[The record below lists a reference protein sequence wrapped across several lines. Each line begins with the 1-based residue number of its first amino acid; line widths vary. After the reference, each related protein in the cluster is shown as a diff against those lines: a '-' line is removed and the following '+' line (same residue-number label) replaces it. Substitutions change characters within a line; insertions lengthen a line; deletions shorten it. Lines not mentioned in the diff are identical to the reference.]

1 MNVSKESGL
10 ASKTVSRRTQT
21 PRGGVLRKAG
31 GLGGAALL
39 MMASGGAFALNTGTD
54 ANLSMKP
61 ASGAMA
67 GAAYTKPQE
76 ASAAVFG
83 NPATLTQF
91 SGTNFG
97 IGAAYLAPG
106 VEVRQSGAAGAR
118 TSNSEAEDYV
128 APDVAVT
135 HELGGGWYLGAG
147 LEVDAGLGADYRN
160 SPITIPSVS
169 ADPVVTG
176 LPLLVELLSFN
187 VNLAAAKK
195 LTPQTSVGAALT
207 VGFGLAQLGTAGP
220 AGSFGGLLGPAGCN
234 PLVPGS
240 CGFGGTSASVHDFGF
255 GGSLGVTHQLTPAM
269 MLSAAIKSPV
279 KYDFKNIL
287 HTTVGTAG
295 FQNLNLEQPLEL
307 VVGAAYDIA
316 PNWMVET
323 DLVWKNWSNA
333 KAYEDVYEDQFL
345 LSVGTQYKTG
355 PWSLRMGYS
364 YAEDILRNTPNSTL
378 SGLRGLGPVPLSGPL
393 GVELV
398 KLVQATLL
406 PVVWNHTL
414 TAGVGYDLSRNV
426 RLDTFAA
433 YAFKGEVS
441 RTTNIAANLG
451 IPVGP
456 ETYQTDVKAW
466 AVGVGLNF
474 KF

>member
-1 MNVSKESGL
+1 
-10 ASKTVSRRTQT
+10 
-21 PRGGVLRKAG
+21 
-31 GLGGAALL
+31 
-39 MMASGGAFALNTGTD
+39 
-54 ANLSMKP
+54 
-61 ASGAMA
+61 
-67 GAAYTKPQE
+67 
-76 ASAAVFG
+76 
-83 NPATLTQF
+83 
-91 SGTNFG
+91 
-97 IGAAYLAPG
+97 
-106 VEVRQSGAAGAR
+106 
-118 TSNSEAEDYV
+118 
-128 APDVAVT
+128 
-135 HELGGGWYLGAG
+135 
-147 LEVDAGLGADYRN
+147 
-160 SPITIPSVS
+160 
-169 ADPVVTG
+169 
-176 LPLLVELLSFN
+176 
-187 VNLAAAKK
+187 
-195 LTPQTSVGAALT
+195 
-207 VGFGLAQLGTAGP
+207 
-220 AGSFGGLLGPAGCN
+220 
-234 PLVPGS
+234 
-240 CGFGGTSASVHDFGF
+240 
-255 GGSLGVTHQLTPAM
+255 

>member
-118 TSNSEAEDYV
+118 SSNSEAEDYV

-160 SPITIPSVS
+160 SPITIPSIS

-220 AGSFGGLLGPAGCN
+220 AGAGLG
-234 PLVPGS
+234 
-240 CGFGGTSASVHDFGF
+240 GFGGTSASVHDFGF